1 MGEEIEVSVIIPTYN
16 RRELVL
22 AAVRTVLAQTRPV
35 QEILVIDDGS
45 TDGTAEAL
53 KQAFGDRVRH
63 VWQANAGVSAARNH
77 GLRLARGRYLALL
90 DSDDAWLPDKTRL
103 QVEWLQARPDHG
115 MVLCDVARVD
125 AQQRQTDVLRRR
137 DYLPEDGSILKWVLL
152 APALVPASVLMR
164 REVFETV
171 GGFDE
176 QLATGE
182 DLDFHLRVAARWK
195 IGVVEQPLVRAMRGH
210 DGLSSLARTY
220 DDYVRVIERAAAAA
234 VGQVPEADRRRALAL
249 AYARNARGMVHSR
262 RWSDAW
268 RLARK
273 AWAHESR
280 AAGRARLLGLMPLA
294 ARCAVAGLRRGR

>member
-1 MGEEIEVSVIIPTYN
+1 MSVIIPTYN

-22 AAVRTVLAQTRPV
+22 GAVRTVLAQTRPV
-35 QEILVIDDGS
+35 EEILVVDDGS
-45 TDGTAEAL
+45 TDGTGDAL

-63 VWQANAGVSAARNH
+63 VWQPNAGVSAARNH
-77 GLRLARGRYLALL
+77 GLRLARGRFLALL
-90 DSDDAWLPDKTRL
+90 DSDDAWLPEKTRL

-125 AQQRQTDVLRRR
+125 AQQRQTDILRRR
-137 DYLPEDGSILKWVLL
+137 DHLPEDGDILKWVLL
-152 APALVPASVLMR
+152 SPALVPASVMMR

-176 QLATGE
+176 RLATGE

-210 DGLSSLARTY
+210 DGLSSLGRTY
-220 DDYVRVIERAAAAA
+220 DDYVAVIERAAAAA
-234 VGQVPEADRRRALAL
+234 VGRVPEDDRRRALAL

-273 AWAHESR
+273 AWVHESQ
-280 AAGRARLLGLMPLA
+280 AGGRARLLALMPLA
-294 ARCAVAGLRRGR
+294 ARCALAGLRHGR

>member
-1 MGEEIEVSVIIPTYN
+1 MSVIIPTYN
-16 RRELVL
+16 LRELVL

-268 RLARK
+268 RLARM